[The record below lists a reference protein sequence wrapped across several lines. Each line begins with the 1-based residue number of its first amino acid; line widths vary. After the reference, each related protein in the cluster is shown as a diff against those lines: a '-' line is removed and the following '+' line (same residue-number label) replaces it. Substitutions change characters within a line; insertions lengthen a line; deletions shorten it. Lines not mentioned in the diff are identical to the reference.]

1 MNILPYENFVNSDT
15 INVFTDASIVH
26 RKVIIEN
33 TEHLYYF
40 GSPGCVVFIGE
51 TMIDLYN
58 TILPITTNNQLE
70 ITAIQYGL
78 YYGLRHANL
87 KNIKNINIFSDSRI
101 CIYGIREW
109 IFNWIAN
116 MKDGLLYNTS
126 GLVANQQHFI
136 SIIKTILDYNKPVN
150 FYHVRGHRNI
160 NSFSDRKKFNES
172 FMREN
177 KVPIHLDE
185 RLISYLISGNDMVD
199 TITRKSLD
207 NLTPQYLDYYD
218 NVYKKIEA
226 YRDTKERIF
235 NIQDAIK
242 SLDLNR
248 YKELIGGNL
257 K

>member
-1 MNILPYENFVNSDT
+1 ML
-15 INVFTDASIVH
+15 
-26 RKVIIEN
+26 
-33 TEHLYYF
+33 
-40 GSPGCVVFIGE
+40 
-51 TMIDLYN
+51 
-58 TILPITTNNQLE
+58 
-70 ITAIQYGL
+70 
-78 YYGLRHANL
+78 
-87 KNIKNINIFSDSRI
+87 
-101 CIYGIREW
+101 
-109 IFNWIAN
+109 
-116 MKDGLLYNTS
+116 
-126 GLVANQQHFI
+126 
-136 SIIKTILDYNKPVN
+136 
-150 FYHVRGHRNI
+150 
-160 NSFSDRKKFNES
+160 
-172 FMREN
+172 
-177 KVPIHLDE
+177 PIHLDE